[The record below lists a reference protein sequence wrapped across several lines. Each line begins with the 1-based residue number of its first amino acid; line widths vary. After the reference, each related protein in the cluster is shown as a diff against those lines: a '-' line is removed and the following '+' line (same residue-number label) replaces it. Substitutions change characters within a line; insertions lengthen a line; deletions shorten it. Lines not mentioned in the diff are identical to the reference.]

1 MSSADDKSSAAYI
14 EWQKAHESQCSKNF
28 HRSSPAMESEGAL
41 MLWRRSEQQLSLRY
55 TTLISDGDAK
65 THSLL
70 CHEDPYDEAAIEM
83 HDCVCHVQMASDG
96 VSTAEEGGCLL
107 QEEEGAN
114 WLRRKGATYRG
125 SH

>member
-1 MSSADDKSSAAYI
+1 
-14 EWQKAHESQCSKNF
+14 
-28 HRSSPAMESEGAL
+28 

-70 CHEDPYDEAAIEM
+70 CHEDPYDGAAIET

-107 QEEEGAN
+107 QEEEGVN
-114 WLRRKGATYRG
+114 WLRRKGGDLQRQSWTACKIIMETP
-125 SH
+125 SEEMCKT